1 MNRLF
6 VILRYDWPLHFVL
19 LFTNWLPDNVL
30 FLKFRGFCCSF
41 FIGKSGRNLRIGRNN
56 IFYNPS
62 KIQVGSNVY
71 IAHSNWFCAS
81 GEIKIGDE
89 VIFGPL
95 NTIVAAGHTK
105 KNDSYRYGDEPAL
118 NITIGKGSWITSQ
131 CVITGGTI
139 INNGVLLAANSVT
152 GGKELEANST
162 YAGSPVI
169 KIK

>member
-1 MNRLF
+1 MNRIF
-6 VILRYDWPLHFVL
+6 VMLRYDWPLLFVL
-19 LFTNWLPDNVL
+19 LFTNWLPDNVV
-30 FLKFRGFCCSF
+30 FLKFRGWCCSF
-41 FIGKSGRNLRIGRNN
+41 FLGTCGKNLRIGRNN

-62 KIQVGSNVY
+62 KVSIGNDVY
-71 IAHSNWFCAS
+71 IAHNNWFCAS
-81 GEIKIGDE
+81 GEINIGNE

-105 KNDSYRYGDEPAL
+105 QNGSYRYGNEPSL
-118 NITIGKGSWITSQ
+118 NIKIGDGSWITSQ
-131 CVITGGTI
+131 CVVTGGTV

-162 YAGSPVI
+162 YAGSPVN